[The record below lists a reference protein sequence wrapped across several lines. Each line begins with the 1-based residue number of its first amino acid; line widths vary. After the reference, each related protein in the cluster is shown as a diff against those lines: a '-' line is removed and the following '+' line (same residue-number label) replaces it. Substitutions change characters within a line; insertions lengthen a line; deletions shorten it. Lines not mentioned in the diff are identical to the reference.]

1 MVIKYAFYR
10 ESHYSSVTIVA
21 NSIYNLIIRVINWK
35 FMKSTINQLSKIDK
49 DILRIL
55 QDDGRITYA
64 ELARQVGL
72 TTTPCIERVRRL
84 ERDGFIKQYTTV
96 INPEQLDAGLI
107 VFVQIRL
114 DRTSKHTFA
123 QFKEAVL
130 EVPEVQECYL
140 VSGSFDYLI
149 KVRLADMA
157 AYRLFLEESLL
168 SVPAVQE
175 STSVVV
181 MEAVKETLSVSIP

>member
-1 MVIKYAFYR
+1 
-10 ESHYSSVTIVA
+10 
-21 NSIYNLIIRVINWK
+21 
-35 FMKSTINQLSKIDK
+35 MKNTINQLSQIDK

-123 QFKEAVL
+123 QF
-130 EVPEVQECYL
+130 
-140 VSGSFDYLI
+140 
-149 KVRLADMA
+149 
-157 AYRLFLEESLL
+157 
-168 SVPAVQE
+168 SVY
-175 STSVVV
+175 
-181 MEAVKETLSVSIP
+181 K